1 MQKSDN
7 WPEHTIPARTQTF
20 AEVTLP
26 LTSTMSNMRPCLTSV
41 PSVELASYCLG
52 RSQHLFHSGIVS
64 APRTLFEC
72 LLTLSLPASWH
83 WPPVCGIA
91 RHCVTRTAC
100 MRVPVQRNCGP
111 ALYGFIRN
119 VMVSHSSSG
128 MWGPCADIG
137 NCADD
142 GTQANHKVPQPVV
155 AIKLSKTWQKL
166 KAARFVLSTAS
177 QLEGPVDR

>member
-26 LTSTMSNMRPCLTSV
+26 LTSTMSNLRPCLTSV

-83 WPPVCGIA
+83 WPRVCGIA

-100 MRVPVQRNCGP
+100 VFPCNATAVECCTVSFAMLWFHTAAAGCGDPV
-111 ALYGFIRN
+111 L
-119 VMVSHSSSG
+119 
-128 MWGPCADIG
+128 
-137 NCADD
+137 
-142 GTQANHKVPQPVV
+142 TL
-155 AIKLSKTWQKL
+155 AIVLTMEPRLTTKFLNLSLQ
-166 KAARFVLSTAS
+166 
-177 QLEGPVDR
+177 

>member
-1 MQKSDN
+1 M
-7 WPEHTIPARTQTF
+7 PADI
-20 AEVTLP
+20 VTACQ
-26 LTSTMSNMRPCLTSV
+26 LTLA
-41 PSVELASYCLG
+41 PSVWD
-52 RSQHLFHSGIVS
+52 R
-64 APRTLFEC
+64 PTLRD
-72 LLTLSLPASWH
+72 SD
-83 WPPVCGIA
+83 
-91 RHCVTRTAC
+91 C
-100 MRVPVQRNCGP
+100 MRIPVQRNCGR
-111 ALYGFIRN
+111 ALYGFIRK